1 MRGREAIERY
11 GRRQL
16 QARGGDPND
25 DGGRERLVGDEAALP
40 VATEGVR
47 RPLPGRREVE
57 FVIRFSVCPR
67 DEQLE
72 AGVLPEPVNAARWPG
87 CRDAQA
93 PELGIER
100 ERGGEHAGG

>member
-1 MRGREAIERY
+1 ETIERH

-16 QARGGDPND
+16 QAPGGDPND
-25 DGGRERLVGDEAALP
+25 DEGRERFVGDEAALP

-57 FVIRFSVCPR
+57 FVIRFSVCQR

-72 AGVLPEPVNAARWPG
+72 AGVLPEPANAARRPG
-87 CRDAQA
+87 CRNAQES
-93 PELGIER
+93 ELRVER
-100 ERGGEHAGG
+100 ERGGEQAGG